1 MKHTIKI
8 PTMTIK
14 FTSNVFFTLLIGV
27 MLCHYTLFD
36 YFAVIIEKLP
46 VVSILKPLFFPILYS
61 LLVLLS
67 YNSAR
72 LKWIRV
78 TDIGIVIFFSISILL
93 TIVFHPQNS
102 QYIAEGLWTDIL
114 PCIPFFMLGLCIDL
128 DEDTYKTVS
137 LLSCWA
143 ILVNTLYVVY
153 FLSGGRALG
162 GSHGEDYSM
171 YWAYLL
177 LPNTLIAI
185 DYFFK
190 SRKLFPAICS
200 VIGVIYAFAMGTRGP
215 IVVIAAFIIIC
226 IWRYI
231 NLRTSKKIIAIIALG
246 VAVFAFVSS
255 PLYMQFLLEFKAF
268 LADNGVSTR
277 VVDYLISSEMIS
289 QTSGR
294 DDIYIDLLNKLN
306 EHPFMGYGV
315 YGEYPLGYPAG
326 AHNIYLQVVFH
337 FGYPLGIIMLLGYI
351 GVFVKAFNITKGSV
365 TQGWIALFGC
375 LVFVSGIFGGNYL
388 DYTVF
393 FLLGLCLKSL
403 REERYRQK
411 TAKEKGE
418 LSNGAKSIYYTR
430 KVL

>member
-1 MKHTIKI
+1 MKLTIKI
-8 PTMTIK
+8 PTMK
-14 FTSNVFFTLLIGV
+14 VKLTSKTFFTLLIGV

-36 YFAVIIEKLP
+36 YFAVIIGKLP
-46 VVSILKPLFFPILYS
+46 VISVLRPLFFPILYS
-61 LLVLLS
+61 LLALLS
-67 YNSAR
+67 LNSAR
-72 LKWIRV
+72 LKWIRA
-78 TDIGIVIFFSISILL
+78 TDIGVIIFFALSILL
-93 TIVFHPQNS
+93 SIIFHPQNS
-102 QYIAEGLWTDIL
+102 LYITENLWTDIL

-137 LLSCWA
+137 LLSCLA
-143 ILVNTLYVVY
+143 ILVNTLYVFY

-185 DYFFK
+185 DYSFK

-215 IVVIAAFIIIC
+215 IVVLAVFIIIC

-231 NLRTSKKIIAIIALG
+231 NLRTSKKILAISVLG
-246 VAVFAFVSS
+246 IIVFAFVSS
-255 PLYMQFLLEFKAF
+255 PLYMKFLLEFKAF

-306 EHPFMGYGV
+306 DHPFAGYGV
-315 YGEYPLGYPAG
+315 YGEYPLGYLAG

-337 FGYPLGIIMLLGYI
+337 FGYPLGIVVLLSYI
-351 GVFVKAFNITKGSV
+351 STFIKALVKTKGSL
-365 TQGWIALFGC
+365 TQGWIVLFGC
-375 LVFVSGIFGGNYL
+375 LVFVRGIFGGSYL

-393 FLLGLCLKSL
+393 FLLGLCLKFL
-403 REERYRQK
+403 REERYKPKNR
-411 TAKEKGE
+411 
-418 LSNGAKSIYYTR
+418 
-430 KVL
+430 

>member
-1 MKHTIKI
+1 MKHTLKI
-8 PTMTIK
+8 PAMTIK
-14 FTSNVFFTLLIGV
+14 LTSNVFFALLVGV

-36 YFAVIIEKLP
+36 YFAVIIGKLP

-61 LLVLLS
+61 LLALLS
-67 YNSAR
+67 LSSKR
-72 LKWIRV
+72 LRWIRA
-78 TDIGIVIFFSISILL
+78 TDIGIILFFAISISLSI
-93 TIVFHPQNS
+93 IFYPQNS
-102 QYIAEGLWTDIL
+102 LYITENLWTDIL

-137 LLSCWA
+137 LLSCLA

-185 DYFFK
+185 DYFCK

-231 NLRTSKKIIAIIALG
+231 NLRTSKKIIAIIVLG

-268 LADNGVSTR
+268 LAGNGVSTR

-326 AHNIYLQVVFH
+326 AHNVYLQVVFH
-337 FGYPLGIIMLLGYI
+337 FGYPLGIIMLLSYI
-351 GVFVKAFNITKGSV
+351 SLFVKAFKKTKGSV

-375 LVFVSGIFGGNYL
+375 LVFVRGIFGGNYL

-403 REERYRQK
+403 RESKCKLDDRR
-411 TAKEKGE
+411 
-418 LSNGAKSIYYTR
+418 
-430 KVL
+430 

>member
-1 MKHTIKI
+1 MKHMLKI

-14 FTSNVFFTLLIGV
+14 LTSNVFFSLLIGV

-36 YFAVIIEKLP
+36 YFAVIIGKLP

-61 LLVLLS
+61 LLALLS
-67 YNSAR
+67 FNAAR

-78 TDIGIVIFFSISILL
+78 TDMAIIIFFSISILL
-93 TIVFHPQNS
+93 TIVFHPQNT
-102 QYIAEGLWTDIL
+102 QYITEGLWTDIL
-114 PCIPFFMLGLCIDL
+114 PCIPFFILGLCIDL

-143 ILVNTLYVVY
+143 ILVNTLYVIY

-185 DYFFK
+185 DYFLK

-231 NLRTSKKIIAIIALG
+231 NLRTSKKIIAIISLG

-255 PLYMQFLLEFKAF
+255 PLYMQFLLEFKDF
-268 LADNGVSTR
+268 LADNAQCPNMKFGTQQPFLR
-277 VVDYLISSEMIS
+277 V
-289 QTSGR
+289 
-294 DDIYIDLLNKLN
+294 
-306 EHPFMGYGV
+306 
-315 YGEYPLGYPAG
+315 
-326 AHNIYLQVVFH
+326 
-337 FGYPLGIIMLLGYI
+337 
-351 GVFVKAFNITKGSV
+351 
-365 TQGWIALFGC
+365 
-375 LVFVSGIFGGNYL
+375 
-388 DYTVF
+388 
-393 FLLGLCLKSL
+393 
-403 REERYRQK
+403 
-411 TAKEKGE
+411 
-418 LSNGAKSIYYTR
+418 
-430 KVL
+430 